1 LSSVYHSRGE
11 LIAIQKPDIVAN
23 QVALPNSARRTALII
38 LLGWLAML
46 GFDFFLHGGLLAGLY
61 AQPDSFLLGPSQA
74 FALIPLGYL
83 SFLLLSGT
91 LTWLMVRLRV
101 LGGRAGAL
109 FGLKLGALVW
119 GSFVLGLVS
128 ISTASLA
135 LLAGWFAGQVA
146 ELALA
151 GYFVG
156 SALAGGSLK
165 RLFGNV
171 IVLILLFVVVTIA
184 LQSLG
189 IAPSVRVQ

>member
-1 LSSVYHSRGE
+1 M
-11 LIAIQKPDIVAN
+11 QKAETLAN
-23 QVALPNSARRTALII
+23 QVAIPNSARRLAPIV

-46 GFDFFLHGGLLAGLY
+46 GFDFFVHGGLLAALY
-61 AQPDSFLLGPSQA
+61 LEPSPFLLAPDRA

-91 LTWLMVRLRV
+91 LVWLMTRLNIT
-101 LGGRAGAL
+101 GGREGAL

-119 GSFVLGLVS
+119 GAFILGLASV
-128 ISTASLA
+128 STASLA

-151 GYFVG
+151 GYFIG
-156 SALAGGSLK
+156 SALSGSSLK
-165 RLFGNV
+165 SLFRNV
-171 IVLILLFVVVTIA
+171 ILLVVALAITTVA

-189 IAPSVRVQ
+189 IAPAMRVN